1 MIDMLSERH
10 RVNRERIRAYSKYEN
25 LDGVPISKGH
35 AATALSNARKE
46 QLIVE
51 LLMEMVA
58 VGPAEYKLSARATS
72 GFVKLVEPSERH
84 FSKTADET
92 GRVNGFERRL
102 F

>member
-10 RVNRERIRAYSKYEN
+10 RVNRERIRAYSRYEN
-25 LDGVPISKGH
+25 LDGTPISKGH

-51 LLMEMVA
+51 LLLEMVA
-58 VGPAEYKLSARATS
+58 VGPAEYNLSARAIN

-84 FSKTADET
+84 FSKTIEDD
-92 GRVNGFERRL
+92 RVVGFERRL